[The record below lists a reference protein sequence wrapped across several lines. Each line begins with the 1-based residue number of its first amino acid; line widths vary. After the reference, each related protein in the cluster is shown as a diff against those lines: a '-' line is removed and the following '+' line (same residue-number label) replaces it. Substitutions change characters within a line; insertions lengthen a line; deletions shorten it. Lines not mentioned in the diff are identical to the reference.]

1 MSNRFCIARHR
12 KSASETTRR
21 CVRATLGL
29 LLVALLSMPSVG
41 WATPLSVYA
50 VFSGSNV
57 SGTTVLATG
66 STQVIT
72 VRLMAAGTQS
82 PPYSSRGFET
92 VVTVSGSNGGTAAQM
107 SAVDVSIVGNGAG
120 FLFPQGV
127 GEMIVSF
134 DGNQPQTYTAVTS
147 SQTSVLDVLSSP
159 TAILEFNYNL
169 AASATQ
175 GSSFTFSLLSDPVE
189 SYGFSPADGTGAYA
203 GFTPIASTI
212 HVVPEPD
219 LAVGFLVLAGLVTV
233 RWRKVLRRTSRL
245 A

>member
-1 MSNRFCIARHR
+1 MSNRFCITRHY

-21 CVRATLGL
+21 CVRATQGL

-66 STQVIT
+66 STQRIT
-72 VRLMAAGTQS
+72 VRLMATGTQS
-82 PPYSSRGFET
+82 PQYSAKGFET
-92 VVTVSGSNGGTAAQM
+92 VVTVAGLNGGTAAQM

-127 GEMIVSF
+127 GEMVVDF
-134 DGNQPQTYTAVTS
+134 DGNQPQTFTAVTS
-147 SQTSVLDVLSSP
+147 NSTVLLNVLSSP
-159 TAILEFNYNL
+159 TPILEFDYNL

-175 GSSFTFSLLSDPVE
+175 GSSFTFSLLSDALNG
-189 SYGFSPADGTGAYA
+189 YGFSPSNGTGPYV
-203 GFTPIASTI
+203 GFTPIATTI

-219 LAVGFLVLAGLVTV
+219 LAAGVLLLAGLVTV
-233 RWRKVLRRTSRL
+233 GWRKIRPRTSRL

>member
-1 MSNRFCIARHR
+1 MSNRFCITRHH

-92 VVTVSGSNGGTAAQM
+92 VVTVSGSNGGTASQM
-107 SAVDVSIVGNGAG
+107 SAVDVSIVANGAG

-127 GEMIVSF
+127 GEMIVDF
-134 DGNQPQTYTAVTS
+134 DGNQPQTYTALTS

-159 TAILEFNYNL
+159 TPILEFNYNL

-189 SYGFSPADGTGAYA
+189 SYGFSPAAGSGAYA

-219 LAVGFLVLAGLVTV
+219 LAAGVLALAGLFTV
-233 RWRKVLRRTSRL
+233 GWRKILRRTSRL